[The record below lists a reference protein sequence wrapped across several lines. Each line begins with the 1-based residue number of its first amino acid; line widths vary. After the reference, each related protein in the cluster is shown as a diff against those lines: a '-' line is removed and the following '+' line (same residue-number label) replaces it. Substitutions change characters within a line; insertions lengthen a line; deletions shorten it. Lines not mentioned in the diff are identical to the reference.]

1 MAATIVPARTERP
14 SVQVVIV
21 TVTAATAQLHLL
33 LEIVVQR
40 VAVVAVHKVVRQLLQ
55 RRVREAIVQAA
66 VVAAVSIARTTTTT
80 TTGQVV
86 ACVRHLLRRRVV
98 RQQST
103 AQPVLVDRAQ
113 VGHGVGE
120 QNVVEAL
127 GARFLMP
134 GHEPILDRTG
144 VGTAEPEVVAL
155 Q

>member
-14 SVQVVIV
+14 SVQIVIV
-21 TVTAATAQLHLL
+21 AVTAATAQLHLL

-66 VVAAVSIARTTTTT
+66 VVAAVAIARTTTTA
-80 TTGQVV
+80 GQVV